1 MQFTTVALTF
11 VAAVAAINPN
21 AKEAFVANYIANAKR
36 QASASRVSA
45 SASASASASVR
56 ATTTGSG
63 AGVAAVGTAKASAL
77 PTASTSDATV
87 MALSGSALLAGV
99 MALVL

>member
-36 QASASRVSA
+36 QAAASNGTVAAA
-45 SASASASASVR
+45 SASASGNS
-56 ATTTGSG
+56 TGGSG
-63 AGVAAVGTAKASAL
+63 VGAASTSTAVVKSTGL
-77 PTASTSDATV
+77 PTSTSDATV